1 MKLTRFESA
10 MLWVIAIA
18 DKIERAFLKVYPT
31 TAILFSIVY
40 AYGLIGGLDRNRIST
55 ADFYNA
61 IYVAIGLTILTLLY
75 LVLSLRKKLRGE

>member
-1 MKLTRFESA
+1 MKLSKFETI
-10 MLWVIAIA
+10 MLWIIAVTEKVKA
-18 DKIERAFLKVYPT
+18 AFLKVYPT

-55 ADFYNA
+55 TDFYNA

-75 LVLSLRKKLRGE
+75 LVLSLRQKLRGE